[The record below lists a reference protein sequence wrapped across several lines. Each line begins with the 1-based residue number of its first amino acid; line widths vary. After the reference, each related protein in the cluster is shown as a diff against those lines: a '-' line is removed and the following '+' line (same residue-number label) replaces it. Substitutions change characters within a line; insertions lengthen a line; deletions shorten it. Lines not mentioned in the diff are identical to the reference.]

1 MRPKHCPRALPLL
14 TALATLTFAPASAHA
29 QERSTPALSLHGFGT
44 VGAVYSS
51 EDLADFVWNPLQPS
65 GPGHSGTLSPDVD
78 SRLGLQLSAYLT
90 PKLSAVVQVVAE
102 QTYRDDYRPGLE
114 WAYLDY
120 AVTPELSFRAGR
132 RPVSS
137 FMVSEYR
144 KVSYVNPWIR
154 PPVEMY
160 GLSPVA
166 NGESVEASYRI
177 HQGEWTNTVQ
187 LGFGRSAGKFDTG
200 FPDENGS
207 TEADTEA
214 EAVWSISNTVERGSF
229 TGRVAFA
236 RGRLNLD
243 VFDPFFDIFRLFG
256 PEGDAIADRYEVKD
270 TPFHTLSVGA
280 EYDPGP
286 WFGIAEVA
294 WADLNSVLG
303 EKVAGYVTAGYRLGP
318 VTPYAT
324 FSLVDAVSETTD
336 DGLTVSAYPPEYQ
349 EDAAVMNFFL
359 DFFLQGTPRQH
370 NVAVGGRWEVR
381 PGLALTA
388 QVDFID
394 VFENSPGTFIN
405 QQPGWEP
412 GGSAQLFS
420 VAAAF
425 VF

>member
-1 MRPKHCPRALPLL
+1 M
-14 TALATLTFAPASAHA
+14 ALATLTFAPVSGHA
-29 QERSTPALSLHGFGT
+29 QERSTPALSLNGFGT

-51 EDLADFVWNPLQPS
+51 DDRADFVWNPLQPN
-65 GPGHSGTLSPDVD
+65 GPGHSETISPDVD

-132 RPVSS
+132 RPVSA

-144 KVSYVNPWIR
+144 KVSYANPWIR
-154 PPVEMY
+154 PPVELY

-166 NGESVEASYRI
+166 NGEVVEASYRI
-177 HQGEWTNTVQ
+177 HRGDWTNTVQ
-187 LGFGRSAGKFDTG
+187 LGFGRSRGKFDTG
-200 FPDENGS
+200 FEDENGS
-207 TEADTEA
+207 TEADARA
-214 EAVWSISNTVERGSF
+214 EAVWSISNTVQRGSF
-229 TGRVAFA
+229 TGRASFA

-270 TPFHTLSVGA
+270 TPFHTLAVGA

-318 VTPYAT
+318 VTPFAT

-336 DGLTVSAYPPEYQ
+336 DGLTVSAYPPEWQ
-349 EDAAVMNFFL
+349 EGAEAMNFFL
-359 DFFLQGTPRQH
+359 DFFLQATPRQH
-370 NVAVGGRWEVR
+370 NVAVGSRWEVR

-394 VFENSPGTFIN
+394 VFENSPGTFIH